1 MNNKERNDGLL
12 AKGGKWGA
20 IFGVLWIGVNIIVP
34 LALLR
39 VPAVQKFLISLE
51 DKLPF
56 DIPGVG

>member
-1 MNNKERNDGLL
+1 MAEEKKSFLTRF
-12 AKGGKWGA
+12 GKWAPIDGGA
-20 IFGVLWIGVNIIVP
+20 WIALNVVLP

-39 VPAVQKFLISLE
+39 IQVVQKYLVAFE